1 MAKNILNQSFNL
13 DRHALAEMESYAQ
26 AVAFETPY
34 HHAAVADFL
43 AKRPLGFAW
52 DRFDGNAKE
61 K

>member
-1 MAKNILNQSFNL
+1 MAKTILNQSFNL

-26 AVAFETPY
+26 AVALETSY

-43 AKRPLGFAW
+43 SKKPLGFVW
-52 DRFDGNAKE
+52 ERFGGDAKG